1 MLFFV
6 KSDSCDVIAFLGVIL
21 LYFWSNAFWS
31 KSVGRIF
38 LGGRTGGFFSK
49 FFRRGS
55 ESGEIFIFPLKT
67 KKNIIYWKFQNPGG
81 EAPPCLPLRRPWT
94 QCGPIIA
101 LHTIRTKTFRRCLAE
116 CYWLHTEAWVCV
128 LMLVLFN
135 QSLCEQLS
143 CNILKKF
150 QLKWAP

>member
-6 KSDSCDVIAFLGVIL
+6 KSDSCDVIAFLGVIC
-21 LYFWSNAFWS
+21 FTFEAMHFEANPSEGF
-31 KSVGRIF
+31 F
-38 LGGRTGGFFSK
+38 LGDELGFFFSK